1 MNKIKKAG
9 LSIVIPVL
17 DEGRNIDSFFK
28 QVQIFDNSVNFNYE
42 IIFVDG
48 GSKDE
53 SMSLIKKNI
62 DILKLNNIYCESS
75 LQREGYGSDIAQG
88 LSSTRYLT
96 MCWTHADLQTKLTDV
111 KKGYEIFTNSNYK
124 NLVLKG
130 KRLGRPLIDKIQTF
144 GMSLFVFMKCKLW
157 IDDINAQP
165 KIFPANFYDQIKKSK
180 FLPNDFSLDLFL
192 LAQAKINNFKIE
204 TCVVNF
210 KKRMHGHAKGGG
222 GSLANR
228 LKLIRRTI
236 NYINRIAINLKR
248 DNYL

>member
-1 MNKIKKAG
+1 MNKTKKAG
-9 LSIVIPVL
+9 LSFVIPVL

-28 QVQIFDNSVNFNYE
+28 QIKIFDNSVNFKYE

-130 KRLGRPLIDKIQTF
+130 KRFGRPLIDKIQTF
-144 GMSLFVFMKCKLW
+144 GMSLFVFIKC
-157 IDDINAQP
+157 
-165 KIFPANFYDQIKKSK
+165 
-180 FLPNDFSLDLFL
+180 
-192 LAQAKINNFKIE
+192 
-204 TCVVNF
+204 
-210 KKRMHGHAKGGG
+210 
-222 GSLANR
+222 
-228 LKLIRRTI
+228 
-236 NYINRIAINLKR
+236 
-248 DNYL
+248 